1 MLSWGVELAARIQRD
16 AALVQNQRCQRSV
29 LGDDGVAGSQL
40 LHDHGV
46 GYVEPGGH
54 LDGTDMALRWD
65 TRSQWL
71 ATSVITTCAR
81 SAARNMMSW
90 EQNDP

>member
-1 MLSWGVELAARIQRD
+1 MLSGGVELAARIQRD
-16 AALVQNQRCQRSV
+16 AALVHNQRCQRGV

-54 LDGTDMALRWD
+54 LDGTDMALRWG

-71 ATSVITTCAR
+71 AASVIVTCACL
-81 SAARNMMSW
+81 AAQNILSW